1 MDMAVVAGTEPQ
13 RRRPAPSAVKV
24 LLPVWGD
31 SYARQFL
38 KYSLP
43 TLLAAGNIPAIAAE
57 SPTEFVLLTTSN
69 DADFIQEHPTFKRLA
84 AICKSTVRLID
95 HLITEGNPSTT
106 ITLAYT
112 EAIRAIGSS
121 MVDTCFFLLSSNH
134 IVADGSLANAL
145 KRMQGGI
152 SAIVVGDVQA
162 VGEKETTSW
171 LLEDAASNGPVL
183 ALPSRVLM
191 RWTLNH

>member
-1 MDMAVVAGTEPQ
+1 MDIAAEGDLELQ
-13 RRRPAPSAVKV
+13 RWRPAPRAVKV
-24 LLPVWGD
+24 LLPLCGD

-43 TLLAAGNIPAIAAE
+43 TLLAPGNIPAIAAE
-57 SPTEFVLLTTSN
+57 LPTEFVLLTRGD

-84 AICKSTVRLID
+84 AICNSTVRLID

-112 EAIRAIGSS
+112 EAIRAVGSS

-152 SAIVVGDVQA
+152 SAVVVGGVQA
-162 VGEKETTSW
+162 VGEEEETTSW

-183 ALPSRVLM
+183 A
-191 RWTLNH
+191 